1 MVRNAQQ
8 ECGGFHGNI
17 ADGRRISVPRNGL
30 PVKLPGAD
38 HSICDAAKV
47 RDYLLSLEHPVG
59 RSKARFFQSLGFT
72 RLEWLLLQSALLQLG
87 REGEA
92 ELGASSV
99 FGQKYLVR
107 GSIQGPSGEAAV
119 VVTVWII
126 LTGETTPR
134 LITAHPG
141 SLR

>member
-1 MVRNAQQ
+1 M
-8 ECGGFHGNI
+8 
-17 ADGRRISVPRNGL
+17 
-30 PVKLPGAD
+30 KLPGAD
-38 HSICDAAKV
+38 ESICDAAKV

-59 RSKARFFQSLGFT
+59 RSKARFFESLGFT
-72 RLEWLLLQSALLQLG
+72 RLEWPALASALVRLG
-87 REGEA
+87 RDGDA

-119 VVTVWII
+119 IVTVWII
-126 LTGETTPR
+126 LSGETTPR